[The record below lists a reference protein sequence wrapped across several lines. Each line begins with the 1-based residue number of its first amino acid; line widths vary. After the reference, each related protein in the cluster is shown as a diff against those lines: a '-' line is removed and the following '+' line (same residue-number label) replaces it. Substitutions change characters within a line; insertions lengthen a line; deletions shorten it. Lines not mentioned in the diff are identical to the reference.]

1 MLAHDNGKPG
11 VSRGRKARDLRGDR
25 PATEGRDMRRGLR
38 HATSIASLIVT
49 MLACALAGTAWA
61 DTAGT
66 VHFVRSADSSFD
78 SITTN
83 ASPETQA
90 WLRAHM
96 WRMMVWSP
104 YFDEKTAWYP
114 QGWMYDDAYAIYR
127 ESQLAAQH
135 PEWILR
141 DSAGNKL
148 FIPFGCSGGTCP
160 QYAGDISNPGF
171 RHYWIEEARAHL
183 AHGYRGLFVD
193 DVNMEER
200 VGNGTGAQ
208 VTPVGSGGRAITP
221 AAWRAYM
228 TEFMTEIRAAL
239 PQAEIVYNAL
249 WFANADAGSSDPS
262 IRQEIESANYI
273 LLERG
278 VNDSGLTG
286 GSGPWSVNALL
297 TYVDEVHSLGR
308 SVVMD
313 GSAGDP
319 HGMEYN
325 LASYFLISTGNDALS
340 GKGQTPSSWWQGFDV
355 NLGQATG
362 NRYPWSNVLRRDF
375 SGGTVLVNPPGSATQ
390 TIALPSAMRD
400 ASGNSVTSV
409 TLPAASG
416 AVLRGAP
423 LRSPSGAASPDAA
436 TQTTVEAAVLRRH
449 RSAGAGAA
457 PGGRA
462 QRTTPRRSARSRAR
476 FRRGHH
482 PQRAKASATRRRE
495 PRAKRRAAVLARVS
509 GIVRQATRGS
519 VVISIERRR
528 AGRWIMAQRVSV
540 NLTAAGRF
548 MSLLR
553 LRVPGRYRVYAIY
566 TGTSGYSPSWSGY
579 RPIALRAH

>member
-1 MLAHDNGKPG
+1 MP
-11 VSRGRKARDLRGDR
+11 
-25 PATEGRDMRRGLR
+25 RRLLCR
-38 HATSIASLIVT
+38 ASTIASLIVT
-49 MLACALAGTAWA
+49 MLACALAGQAWA

-228 TEFMTEIRAAL
+228 AEFMTEIRAAL
-239 PQAEIVYNAL
+239 PQAEIVHNAL

-340 GKGQTPSSWWQGFDV
+340 GKGQTPSSWW
-355 NLGQATG
+355 
-362 NRYPWSNVLRRDF
+362 
-375 SGGTVLVNPPGSATQ
+375 
-390 TIALPSAMRD
+390 
-400 ASGNSVTSV
+400 
-409 TLPAASG
+409 
-416 AVLRGAP
+416 
-423 LRSPSGAASPDAA
+423 
-436 TQTTVEAAVLRRH
+436 
-449 RSAGAGAA
+449 
-457 PGGRA
+457 
-462 QRTTPRRSARSRAR
+462 RAR
-476 FRRGHH
+476 
-482 PQRAKASATRRRE
+482 
-495 PRAKRRAAVLARVS
+495 
-509 GIVRQATRGS
+509 
-519 VVISIERRR
+519 
-528 AGRWIMAQRVSV
+528 
-540 NLTAAGRF
+540 
-548 MSLLR
+548 
-553 LRVPGRYRVYAIY
+553 
-566 TGTSGYSPSWSGY
+566 
-579 RPIALRAH
+579 